1 MAQLKIQESRRGF
14 GVLLSILSTFSFS
27 CMTIFAALNS
37 PEISVWEQTFFR
49 NLIGLIVAGVVL
61 IKNRR
66 PLFGERRYWPQM
78 LARSAFGFLAVALLF
93 YASRN
98 AMQADVTI
106 LNRSSM
112 VTISIVSVL
121 FLHEKLTR
129 AHIPAMIIGL
139 AGAYIAANPRFDS
152 AFLPLLAAFG
162 TSLCDAVCYPLL
174 SYFSGR
180 VNAFSVVMFFCTFST
195 LASVPMM
202 LPSFVAPAGFDLLCL
217 IMIGVFAA
225 LGQILMTLS
234 YHWAPAGELSIYNLV
249 GILFSALLGFLVL
262 HQTPSIRTVIGG
274 ALIISASLLLFFYK
288 RSWLKKNAPEPPSA
302 EAGDTGRA

>member
-1 MAQLKIQESRRGF
+1 MAQLKIEESRRSF
-14 GVLLSILSTFSFS
+14 GILLALLSTFSFS

-37 PEISVWEQTFFR
+37 PEIPVWEQTFFR
-49 NLIGLIVAGVVL
+49 NLVGLIVAGVVL
-61 IKNRR
+61 KKNRQ
-66 PLFGERRYWPQM
+66 PLFGERKYWPYM
-78 LARSAFGFLAVALLF
+78 LARSVFGFLAVALLF

-98 AMQADVTI
+98 ALQADVTI

-112 VTISIVSVL
+112 VLISIVSVL
-121 FLHEKLTR
+121 FLHEKLTK
-129 AHIPAMIIGL
+129 AHIPAMIIAF

-180 VNAFSVVMFFCTFST
+180 VNAYSVVMFFCAFST
-195 LASVPMM
+195 LASIPLM
-202 LPSFVAPAGFDLLCL
+202 LPVFIMPTPFDLFCL

-249 GILFSALLGFLVL
+249 GILFSAILGYLILNQV
-262 HQTPSIRTVIGG
+262 PSIRTVIGG
-274 ALIISASLLLFFYK
+274 LLIVFAALLLFFYK
-288 RSWLKKNAPEPPSA
+288 KSWLSRQTQTDAAVSG
-302 EAGDTGRA
+302 GDGVG